1 MTRGGPYDC
10 VLLNACGAAYDVAAG
25 STTFVPDTVFSP
37 HVPYLRPPQVACNG
51 PGLINAA
58 TVGQCPFGIV
68 VAFRGTI
75 SPTETDPDSW
85 MDWLNDFFAVP
96 YTSNAGPFRLPGQ
109 VHRGFFDAT
118 TSIVEQVHALV
129 VELSPGR
136 NNPVFITGHSKGGPM
151 ATMAAMILGR
161 NLGLPGVEPVVT
173 FASPRPGDVAFR
185 QGCDA
190 VLRQIRYENHGDIV
204 PLVPPSLT
212 WFEKLVSELIGGS
225 HIARRLH
232 DLLLRARD
240 WNYVPVGEKLFITR
254 HGTVTPGEPEML
266 QEIAIVAE
274 VTEDLF
280 SGNFSSFARA
290 HSLAPGGGYNL
301 GVCGTSASD
310 TARRLWI
317 NSLRHVLDDVPD
329 AQRP

>member
-1 MTRGGPYDC
+1 MTTGGPHDC

-25 STTFVPDTVFSP
+25 ATRYVPGRTFSP
-37 HVPYLRPPQVACNG
+37 DVPYLQPPGVACNG

-75 SPTETDPDSW
+75 SPTDTDPDSW

-96 YTSNAGPFRLPGQ
+96 YTSDSGPFRLPGQ

-129 VELSPGR
+129 VELSPGPD
-136 NNPVFITGHSKGGPM
+136 NPVFITGHSKGGPM
-151 ATMAAMILGR
+151 ATIAALILAQ
-161 NLGLPGVEPVVT
+161 NMGLPGVRPVVT
-173 FASPRPGDVAFR
+173 FASPRPGDPAFR
-185 QGCDA
+185 RGFDA
-190 VLRQIRYENHGDIV
+190 CLRQIRYENYGDIV

-212 WFEKLVSELIGGS
+212 WFEKLVSGLIGGS
-225 HIARRLH
+225 HVARRLH

-254 HGTVTPGEPEML
+254 HGTVTPGEPDML
-266 QEIAIVAE
+266 QHLAVVAE
-274 VTEDLF
+274 VTDDLI

-290 HSLAPGGGYNL
+290 HSLAPGGGYHL
-301 GVCGTSASD
+301 GVCGA
-310 TARRLWI
+310 A
-317 NSLRHVLDDVPD
+317 D
-329 AQRP
+329 ADGGA